1 MLWLSYDIDYLT
13 ILNSYGV
20 VFLKETVNGED
31 KENVKDFLR
40 NFLKEKE
47 PKTSEFIV
55 AIIANIII
63 LYIVNNLLYWN
74 LSFIAPSFQDIL
86 WIFNIS
92 IAATIIGNIIFLIYH
107 PSWFRSI
114 IRIILNILGFMVA
127 YYLYTVFPFTF
138 SNNLVTLSLEFALIV
153 VMVVMI
159 IVTIVEMVK
168 FILRIIRSP

>member
-1 MLWLSYDIDYLT
+1 
-13 ILNSYGV
+13 V
-20 VFLKETVNGED
+20 KETVNGEE
-31 KENVKDFLR
+31 KGNVKDFLK

-47 PKTSEFIV
+47 PKTSEFIA
-55 AIIANIII
+55 AIVVNIII
-63 LYIVNNLLYWN
+63 LYIVNNLLSWN
-74 LSFIAPSFQDIL
+74 LSFITPSFQDVL
-86 WIFNIS
+86 WIFNLS
-92 IAATIIGNIIFLIYH
+92 ITATIIGNLLFLIYH

-114 IRIILNILGFMVA
+114 IRIILNILGFLVA

-138 SNNLVTLSLEFALIV
+138 SNNLVTFSLEFALIV